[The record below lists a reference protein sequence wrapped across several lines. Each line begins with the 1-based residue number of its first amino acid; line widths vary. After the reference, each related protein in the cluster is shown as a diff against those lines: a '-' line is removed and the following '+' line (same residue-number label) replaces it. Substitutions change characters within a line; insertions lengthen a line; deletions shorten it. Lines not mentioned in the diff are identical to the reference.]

1 MSLFIKYD
9 FNSSSFLPPN
19 IIKNIS
25 SNNNSNNGRIINNP
39 KINSS
44 GVTSQSKSIVFNSS
58 RKQFLMIPEF
68 NITNNGL
75 SFSFCVKTGK
85 NGTYARIF
93 DFGNGINNNMN
104 VFFYNNNLGF
114 YVKNKKNRKKMFNV
128 IPNIGNNKWNYI
140 TWVLSYPGGW
150 KIYLNGSL
158 YKTYSDGIYPDI
170 VPRKNNYIGK
180 SNFKNNPYFT
190 GNIAD
195 FRIYNNALSSVEI
208 SKIYNDIQNPA
219 PLPQAVPEPVPPA
232 PQGTPSPQETLAPVP
247 QGTPAPVP
255 QGTPSPVP
263 QEENNPKPV
272 INNIINC
279 DSLIEYDFSSYSFMV
294 PDIIKNLSSS
304 SYSYIYNAIMVNN
317 PGVNSAGIT
326 AGSSSVLFND
336 SFQQY
341 ISIPSFSTTNSGLT
355 FAFWFKSNNNKE
367 WARIFDF
374 GNVVNAGN
382 DDIFVCINGGNL
394 GFGVYDNYN
403 NYYQKET
410 VIPNINNNTWN
421 HVVWTLTNPSGW
433 SIYFN
438 GALYTTF
445 SDGIYPKPVYRNLN
459 YIGKSNWSW
468 DPYFNG
474 NVADFRVY
482 NCILSLD
489 NIASMYNNAKTPQNV
504 ITGNAIINT
513 GFNELYN
520 QIFCD
525 LFTTNSGFNQCKD
538 CNYGKQQ
545 SVYNESTQV
554 GEQNCLDACN
564 KEPNC
569 TAYSYDTTAST
580 NNCKQYNTFPNQI
593 LNGVTGIN
601 SGYSLGKYTYV
612 YDKLSDG
619 QKTNVQNKCVAQ
631 YLNNYYTPT
640 KQIDV
645 TSCLNI
651 NTIGNDTNIKGDPT
665 CIYNTY
671 LNNGITSKVVN
682 NSVYNSINSKYNLN
696 YKSDPLIDDYAVNF
710 ITYTNNIK
718 NVNDTNNSVNDES
731 NINNISDESTF
742 NILNTEEY
750 FENKISNKYNNLFII
765 LFAAFLILLIVKNI
779 INRLLYSFITV
790 FMVLL
795 IIYYYYNRF
804 TFSDIK
810 NDFNEFISNF
820 LQEVMPI

>member
-9 FNSSSFLPPN
+9 FDSSSFLPPN
-19 IIKNIS
+19 IIKNVA
-25 SNNNSNNGRIINNP
+25 SNNNSNNGSIINNP
-39 KINSS
+39 EINSS
-44 GVTSQSKSIVFNSS
+44 GVTPQSKSIYFNSS

-75 SFSFCVKTGK
+75 SFSFWVKAEK
-85 NGTYARIF
+85 NGKYARIF
-93 DFGNGINNNMN
+93 DFGNETNNVINIY
-104 VFFYNNNLGF
+104 FDNNNLGF
-114 YVKNKKNRKKMFNV
+114 YVKNKKNKKKIFNV
-128 IPNIGNNKWNYI
+128 IPNINNNRWNHV
-140 TWVLSYPGGW
+140 TWIFSYPGGW

-180 SNFKNNPYFT
+180 SNFRDNPYYT
-190 GNIAD
+190 GKIAD
-195 FRIYNNALSSVEI
+195 FRMYNNALSSAEI

-219 PLPQAVPEPVPPA
+219 PLPQPVPEPVPPV
-232 PQGTPSPQETLAPVP
+232 PQGTPEPVP
-247 QGTPAPVP
+247 QGTL
-255 QGTPSPVP
+255 VP
-263 QEENNPKPV
+263 QEEKYQKPV

-279 DSLIEYDFSSYSFMV
+279 NSLFEYDFSSYSFIV
-294 PDIIKNLSSS
+294 PDIIKNLSPDSN
-304 SYSYIYNAIMVNN
+304 SYIYNAQMVNN

-341 ISIPSFSTTNSGLT
+341 ISIPSFSTANTGLT

-374 GNVVNAGN
+374 GNVVNAGS
-382 DDIFVCINGGNL
+382 DDIFVSINSGNL
-394 GFGVYDNYN
+394 GFSVFNNSN
-403 NYYQKET
+403 NYYQKTT

-421 HVVWTLTNPSGW
+421 HVVWTLTNPNGW
-433 SIYFN
+433 NIYLN
-438 GALYTTF
+438 GALYVTF
-445 SDGIYPKPVYRNLN
+445 NDGFYPKPVYRNLN
-459 YIGKSNWSW
+459 YIGKSNWSS
-468 DPYFNG
+468 DPYFSG
-474 NVADFRVY
+474 NIADFRLY
-482 NCILSLD
+482 NCILSFE
-489 NIASMYNNAKTPQNV
+489 NITSMYNNAKTPQNV
-504 ITGNAIINT
+504 ITGNAVINT

-525 LFTTNSGFNQCKD
+525 LFMTNSGFNQCKD

-593 LNGVTGIN
+593 LNGVTGVN
-601 SGYSLGKYTYV
+601 SGYSLGKYTYE

-631 YLNNYYTPT
+631 YLNNYYTPD

-645 TSCLNI
+645 TSCLNVD
-651 NTIGNDTNIKGDPT
+651 TIGNNTNIKGDPT

-682 NSVYNSINSKYNLN
+682 NSVYNSINSKHNLN
-696 YKSDPLIDDYAVNF
+696 YKSDPLIDDYGVNF
-710 ITYTNNIK
+710 ITYKDNIK
-718 NVNDTNNSVNDES
+718 NVNDTNNSVNIRDEYISSETNSS
-731 NINNISDESTF
+731 NNQ
-742 NILNTEEY
+742 LNTEEY
-750 FENKISNKYNNLFII
+750 FQNKISNKYNNLFII
-765 LFAAFLILLIVKNI
+765 LFVVFL
-779 INRLLYSFITV
+779 
-790 FMVLL
+790 VLL
-795 IIYYYYNRF
+795 IIYYYNRL
-804 TFSDIK
+804 TF
-810 NDFNEFISNF
+810 
-820 LQEVMPI
+820 